1 MSEVKKIKEKKKGSR
16 LKRLKANKELLFLT
30 IPGTIWFLIFA

>member
-16 LKRLKANKELLFLT
+16 LKRLKANKELRNNNCL
-30 IPGTIWFLIFA
+30 